1 MLYALVVVERVY
13 LIPPLKIM
21 GQGGGV
27 NSLSSVPGCDLR
39 LEQLCPNEANVLLI
53 L

>member
-27 NSLSSVPGCDLR
+27 NSLSVPGCDLR
-39 LEQLCPNEANVLLI
+39 LEQLCPNGANVLLI